1 MEHRNADN
9 ILASDRRQKI
19 LDIVNRRRSI
29 SVEELSGHFP
39 VSSITIRRD
48 LDKLARDNLLQR
60 VHGGAMALSNIVIAP
75 KSSELSAHITE
86 EQIRIGR
93 EASKRITDGDFII
106 IESGSTCLALVQHL
120 TELQQLK
127 IVTASPRIVMQLAEI
142 SEKYNND
149 FEIISCGGI
158 LNVHK
163 NFLLGPHA
171 RTLFDSVH
179 VDFAFV
185 SVTAIDL
192 ETGITADSAYEAD
205 ITRMILEKCAE
216 KRIGLIYASKFGK
229 TSFVKVASANVFDE
243 IITDKNLPAETVE
256 RYSDLGIKMTLV

>member
-1 MEHRNADN
+1 VDTLNTNN

-19 LDIVNRRRSI
+19 LDIVNQRRSI
-29 SVEELSGHFP
+29 SVEELSEHFP

-75 KSSELSAHITE
+75 KSSELSENITE
-86 EQIRIGR
+86 EQMRIGK
-93 EASKRITDGDFII
+93 EASRRITEGDFII

-120 TELQQLK
+120 TELKKLK
-127 IVTASPRIVMQLAEI
+127 IVTASPRIIMQLAEI
-142 SEKYNND
+142 SEKYDND

-171 RTLFDSVH
+171 HSLFDSVH

-192 ETGITADSAYEAD
+192 ETGITADNAYEAD
-205 ITRMILEKCAE
+205 ISRMILEKCSE
-216 KRIGLIYASKFGK
+216 NRIGLIYASKFGK
-229 TSFVKVASANVFDE
+229 TSFVKVTSANVFDE
-243 IITDKNLPAETVE
+243 IITDKSLPAESAA
-256 RYSDLGIKMTLV
+256 RYADLGIEMTLV

>member
-1 MEHRNADN
+1 MENTL
-9 ILASDRRQKI
+9 LASDRRQKI
-19 LDIVNRRRSI
+19 LDIVNQRKSI
-29 SVEELSGHFP
+29 SVEELSERFP

-48 LDKLARDNLLQR
+48 LDKLAQDNLLQR
-60 VHGGAMALSNIVIAP
+60 VHGGAMTLSSIVIAP

-86 EQIRIGR
+86 EQMRIGR

-120 TELQQLK
+120 TELRHLK
-127 IVTASPRIVMQLAEI
+127 IVTASSRIVMQLAEI
-142 SEKYNND
+142 SERHDND

-158 LNVHK
+158 LSVHK

-171 RTLFDSVH
+171 RSLFESVH
-179 VDFAFV
+179 VDIAFV

-205 ITRMILEKCAE
+205 ITRMILERCAK
-216 KRIGLIYASKFGK
+216 KRVGLIYASKFGK

-243 IITDKNLPAETVE
+243 IITDKSLPGQTVE
-256 RYSDLGIKMTLV
+256 RYEDLGIKMTLV